1 MASIARLVNQETN
14 WDLAMGQNTLEG
26 WRAIRAWKKADGVIG
41 VLTSPQLARDIGRSR
56 IPVVSL
62 SPELMERR
70 FAHVHVDNQA
80 VGDVAAQHLL
90 AQGFRNFGFVQWPSP
105 SWATD
110 RQRGFAA
117 RIRAAGGECSA
128 FAPPPATRRRP
139 RLPLRDWL
147 RALPKP
153 VGILCSDD
161 WLGRHVATE
170 CRTVGLRVPEDVTLI
185 GVGDSLYCEMATPP
199 LSSVRVP
206 WDRIGREAVALMT
219 RLLRGA
225 TPPRRPVLLPPE
237 GVTVRRSSDFVAA
250 PDPQVAAALRFIREH
265 ADEPFRIK
273 HVAAAIRGSRRSIE
287 RKFRAHLNRS
297 VGEEITAVHIN
308 RAKDLLEST
317 TLPIGTVAAMAG
329 FGSGKRC
336 ATVFRRVAAISPA
349 QYRKLHLKAQATLKH
364 DYARD

>member
-14 WDLAMGQNTLEG
+14 WDLAMGQNTVEG
-26 WRAIRAWKKADGVIG
+26 WRAIRAWKKANGVIG
-41 VLTSPQLARDIGRSR
+41 VLTSPHLARDIGRSR
-56 IPVVSL
+56 IPVVNL
-62 SPELMERR
+62 SVDLTEPHFPR
-70 FAHVHVDNQA
+70 VHVDNQA

-90 AQGFRNFGFVQWPSP
+90 AQGFRNFGFVRWPLP
-105 SWATD
+105 SAVAD

-117 RIRAAGGECSA
+117 RIRAAGGECNV
-128 FAPPPATRRRP
+128 FAPPPAAGHRP
-139 RLPLRDWL
+139 EFPLRDWL

-206 WDRIGREAVALMT
+206 WDRIGREAVALMK

-225 TPPRRPVLLPPE
+225 APPRRPILLPPE

-265 ADEPFRIK
+265 ADQPFGIK
-273 HVAAAIRGSRRSIE
+273 HVVAAIRGSRRSIE
-287 RKFRAHLNRS
+287 RKFRALLNRS
-297 VGEEITAVHIN
+297 VGEEITAVHVN

-317 TLPIGTVAAMAG
+317 TLPIRTVAAMAG
-329 FGSGKRC
+329 FANAKRC
-336 ATVFRRVAAISPA
+336 ATVFRRVAATSPA
-349 QYRKLHLKAQATLKH
+349 QYRKLHMKTGATLRR